1 MLNVGEL
8 TKCYVKW
15 KKPHTKDHILCD
27 PRYMKNLKIND
38 KHRVQTGGCQ
48 GLGKENEEKLLNW
61 EGDVLGR
68 DGSVLGL
75 DREGGCTKLWM
86 Y

>member
-1 MLNVGEL
+1 
-8 TKCYVKW
+8 
-15 KKPHTKDHILCD
+15 
-27 PRYMKNLKIND
+27 MKNLKIND

-48 GLGKENEEKLLNW
+48 GLEKENEEKLLNW

-75 DREGGCTKLWM
+75 DREGGCTKL
-86 Y
+86 